1 MDRSVSY
8 TQKPG
13 DHEKKHG
20 VLAPE
25 LAKLPTPKN
34 ISGGT
39 AKEIISNLFKQ

>member
-1 MDRSVSY
+1 MDRSVPY

-25 LAKLPTPKN
+25 LAKLPTPKSL
-34 ISGGT
+34 SGAT
-39 AKEIISNLFKQ
+39 AKEIISNLFEQ